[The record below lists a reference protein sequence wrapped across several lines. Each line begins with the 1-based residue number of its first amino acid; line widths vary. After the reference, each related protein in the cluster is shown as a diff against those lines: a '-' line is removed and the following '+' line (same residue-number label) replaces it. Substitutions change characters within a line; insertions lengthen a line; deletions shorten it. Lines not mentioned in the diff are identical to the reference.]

1 MRILVAFI
9 LFSLFSLVS
18 HAEYDMLS
26 RRYITGYDFEHRLV
40 EIFGET
46 YSKNS
51 YNYECFQDI
60 KKFGFSQAA
69 TGKPLSHEPNADTIK
84 AIKTCYTLGFTGS
97 TFALSF
103 GGRET
108 YIKFFGQFIPA
119 SILET
124 KIPNPS
130 GYIGYHSNPL
140 AVLTKEEQALVVAQ
154 MVETFLGI
162 DEVILSYGIIKDVN
176 AYRAHLLAKL
186 DQSQSILTVITNLT
200 IELSMRDEFLTY

>member
-1 MRILVAFI
+1 MRILAAFI
-9 LFSLFSLVS
+9 LFSLFSVVS

-40 EIFGET
+40 EMFGET
-46 YSKNS
+46 YAKNP

-69 TGKPLSHEPNADTIK
+69 TGKPLSHEPNTDTIK
-84 AIKTCYTLGFTGS
+84 AIKTCYKLAFQGSEHTLSSGS
-97 TFALSF
+97 
-103 GGRET
+103 REA
-108 YIKFFGQFIPA
+108 YIKFFSQFISA
-119 SILET
+119 SVLEA
-124 KIPNPS
+124 KIPNPA
-130 GYIGYHSNPL
+130 GYILFHNNPL
-140 AVLTKEEQALVVAQ
+140 KILTKEQQALIVEQ

-176 AYRAHLLAKL
+176 AYRAHLLTKL
-186 DQSQSILTVITNLT
+186 DQSQSILAVITNLA